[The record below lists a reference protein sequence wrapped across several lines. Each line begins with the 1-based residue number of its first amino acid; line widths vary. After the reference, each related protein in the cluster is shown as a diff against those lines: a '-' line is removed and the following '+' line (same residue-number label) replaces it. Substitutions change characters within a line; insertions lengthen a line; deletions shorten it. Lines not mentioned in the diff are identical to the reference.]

1 MSGMLCAHVAVL
13 AVLTPSS
20 GSSVS
25 RVLSGLRRPVDVH
38 DGVHHDHGVTI
49 SRFVSMVVIRQNL
62 QSCAAGTA
70 NSAVPPA
77 RRDRNGGSVTRPS
90 RCHCSPN
97 VKRTHARVVS
107 QFEL

>member
-62 QSCAAGTA
+62 QSCAAGRRTRRYRPPGATETA
-70 NSAVPPA
+70 V
-77 RRDRNGGSVTRPS
+77 R
-90 RCHCSPN
+90 
-97 VKRTHARVVS
+97 
-107 QFEL
+107 

>member
-49 SRFVSMVVIRQNL
+49 RLFVSMVVIRQNL

-70 NSAVPPA
+70 DSAVPPA
-77 RRDRNGGSVTRPS
+77 RRDRNGGSVTDSAFTMPLQS
-90 RCHCSPN
+90 ECQEN
-97 VKRTHARVVS
+97 ARTGSVS
-107 QFEL
+107 V

>member
-49 SRFVSMVVIRQNL
+49 SLFVSMVVIRQNL
-62 QSCAAGTA
+62 RRFGNGLGLHDAI
-70 NSAVPPA
+70 AV
-77 RRDRNGGSVTRPS
+77 RMS
-90 RCHCSPN
+90 RE
-97 VKRTHARVVS
+97 RTHG
-107 QFEL
+107 